1 MQSESIGKKRHVIDI
16 QQKNY
21 WHLIEMSKRYSD
33 QLGEWVKQKQSRKR
47 DKNLVAFL
55 AVKADVQEAL
65 NEGYAAKTIWEHMRE
80 NKRIEF
86 GYDTFLN
93 YTNRQIRRHLSG
105 DASIQSEPST
115 APKGKK
121 NIKPQEPQ
129 KTATKPQQL
138 GFTFDSSPKKED
150 YL

>member
-1 MQSESIGKKRHVIDI
+1 
-16 QQKNY
+16 
-21 WHLIEMSKRYSD
+21 MSKRYSD

-55 AVKADVQEAL
+55 AIKADVQEAL
-65 NEGYAAKTIWEHMRE
+65 NEGYAAKTIWAHMLE
-80 NKRIEF
+80 KKRIEF

-93 YTNRQIRRHLSG
+93 YTNRQIRRHLSS
-105 DASIQSEPST
+105 ATSIQDEQNT
-115 APKGKK
+115 ASKDKTNELKK
-121 NIKPQEPQ
+121 D
-129 KTATKPQQL
+129 TTKPQQP